1 MNRDLWQ
8 SVSPPK
14 CQDTT
19 QFPSE
24 YTAPMRGPDLHQDTL
39 FSTVNPASRVP
50 EDHPLRVIRT
60 MADTA
65 FTHHV

>member
-1 MNRDLWQ
+1 
-8 SVSPPK
+8 
-14 CQDTT
+14 
-19 QFPSE
+19 
-24 YTAPMRGPDLHQDTL
+24 MRGPDLHQDTL